1 MPGRAPGVATHAVAA
16 QPTGSAAASAL
27 GPRGGP
33 AVTPESPLATLLTTT
48 GRAAAPVALGPEGTV
63 GLAELRDAVARAAA
77 SIAAEP
83 GTSAALYHG
92 DSYEFAVWL
101 LACWHA
107 GRTVVVPADDVAE
120 TRAALAAEGHL
131 ALGELASADRRPAGA
146 ATLAPIAR
154 DTVLLR
160 VYTSGSTGRPAV
172 IDKTVAQLEAE
183 IRAIDAALGPAA
195 PPGAAVAGTVSHQH
209 FYGLMFR
216 VLWPLATGR
225 PLVRRSVRYPDELA
239 ALPLAPPPVLVTS
252 PVFLGVLA
260 GGGRPRAMHLG
271 LVLSAGSPLA
281 TATARDVCEA
291 TAAPLHEIYGSAE
304 TGAVALRRAPGGD
317 WEPLPGIGI
326 RVAADGTLEIEA
338 AQLAARGWQ
347 PTADRARATAAGF
360 ELTGRADRLAKVADK
375 RVSLDHLEA
384 ALEATA
390 LITAARVVVL
400 PGPRPELG
408 AVMVPSR
415 AGQAALAR
423 DGAFATGR
431 SLRRALAGEFE
442 AVVLPRRFRF
452 VAELP
457 RDALGKTRLAELAA
471 LFAPARRRPIVSAR
485 EAGDGRLAL
494 RLEIDRS
501 LACFRGHFPGQPV
514 VPGVAQLE
522 WVIGFARE
530 AFDIRGAF
538 QGVDALKFQRIIA
551 PGMAVTLTL
560 EWRGTTLAFRFESDT
575 PHSSGRLLFSGTP

>member
-154 DTVLLR
+154 DAVLLR
-160 VYTSGSTGRPAV
+160 VYTSGSTGRPAL
-172 IDKTVAQLEAE
+172 IDKTLAQLEAE
-183 IRAIDAALGPAA
+183 ILAIDAALGAAA

-225 PLVRRSVRYPDELA
+225 PLVGRSVRYPEELA
-239 ALPLAPPPVLVTS
+239 ALPAAPPPVLVSS

-260 GGGRPRAMHLG
+260 GGLPRKARLG
-271 LVLSAGSPLA
+271 LLLSAGSPLA
-281 TATARDVCEA
+281 TATARAVCEA
-291 TAAPLHEIYGSAE
+291 SGAPLYEIYGSAE
-304 TGAVALRRAPGGD
+304 TGAVALRRQPGAD
-317 WEPLPGIGI
+317 WQPLPGIGL

-338 AQLAARGWQ
+338 PQLAARGWQ

-360 ELTGRADRLAKVADK
+360 ELTGRADRLAKIADK
-375 RVSLDHLEA
+375 RVSLDRLEA

-390 LITAARVVVL
+390 LVDTARVVVL
-400 PGPRPELG
+400 PGAHAVLG
-408 AVMVPSR
+408 AVLVPSA
-415 AGQAALAR
+415 AGRVALER
-423 DGAFATGR
+423 DGAFRTGR
-431 SLRRALAGEFE
+431 ALRRALAAEFE

-452 VAELP
+452 LAELP
-457 RDALGKTRLAELAA
+457 RDPLGKTRVAELAA
-471 LFAPARRRPIVSAR
+471 LFAPARQRPIVSAR
-485 EAGDGRLAL
+485 QSVDGRLSL

-501 LACFRGHFPGQPV
+501 LACFAGHFPEQPI

-522 WVIGFARE
+522 WAIGFARE
-530 AFDIRGAF
+530 GFDLGGTFA
-538 QGVDALKFQRIIA
+538 GVDALKFQRVIA
-551 PGMAVTLTL
+551 PGAAVMLHL
-560 EWRGTTLAFRFESDT
+560 EWRGTTLTFRFESDT
-575 PHSSGRLLFSGTP
+575 PHSSGRILFAAPP